1 MLWFRRLFCGTQAE
15 GKLLALIA
23 ALWNEGMK
31 GIYCSLWRIIN
42 VRTNFNRPQ
51 NERKLKKMKE
61 NERMS

>member
-1 MLWFRRLFCGTQAE
+1 MLWFWRLFRGTQAE

-23 ALWNEGMK
+23 AMWKEGMACELK

-51 NERKLKKMKE
+51 NERK
-61 NERMS
+61 

>member
-1 MLWFRRLFCGTQAE
+1 MLWFRRLFRGTQAE

-23 ALWNEGMK
+23 AMWNERMK

-51 NERKLKKMKE
+51 NERK
-61 NERMS
+61 